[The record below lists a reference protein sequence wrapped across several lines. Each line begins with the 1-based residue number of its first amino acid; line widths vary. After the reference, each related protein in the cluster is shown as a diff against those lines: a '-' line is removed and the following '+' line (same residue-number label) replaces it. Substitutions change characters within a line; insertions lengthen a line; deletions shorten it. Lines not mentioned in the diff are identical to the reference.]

1 MSRKPWIKPLSHLL
15 AIGAI
20 VYSGAA
26 TIHAAKAEWKDKNEQ
41 INQTNFIMTTQ
52 SYAQPF
58 CSATLISLKY
68 KLVITADHCVEEYID
83 TKTVQRKDDTGE
95 VKQVEVETM
104 TDARLAQKAYQ
115 GHQLVGDA
123 SYQAKIIVHEKK
135 MDMALMQIRADKL
148 PHTVYSH
155 VLPEGKKVE
164 RGDRVWVVGNPLGM
178 LDASLTSGVVSSTT
192 RMYEAPW
199 ADMEEV
205 PFIQTDASIN
215 GGNSG
220 GALYNDDGEFIG
232 IPDAGW
238 RGANGLGL
246 TLTPES
252 VRAFLDKNCFAEV
265 YDDKKSRHECI
276 EEKRKQENAR
286 REKKGLPALKN
297 DEGPQEN

>member
-1 MSRKPWIKPLSHLL
+1 MKVSVTAL
-15 AIGAI
+15 AL
-20 VYSGAA
+20 AA
-26 TIHAAKAEWKDKNEQ
+26 ALAVAPAHAEWKDKNNQ

-52 SYAQPF
+52 SMPQPF

-83 TKTVQRKDDTGE
+83 TKTVQHKDEATGE
-95 VKQVEVETM
+95 VKQIEVETVS
-104 TDARLAQKAYQ
+104 DARLAQKSYQ
-115 GHQLVGDA
+115 GYQLVGDS
-123 SYQAKIIVHEKK
+123 SYQAKILVHEKK
-135 MDMALMQIRADKL
+135 VDMALMQIRADKI

-155 VLPEGKKVE
+155 ILPADKKVE

-192 RMYEAPW
+192 RMYNTPW
-199 ADMEEV
+199 ADDEPV

-252 VRAFLDKNCFAEV
+252 VRKFLDKNCFAEV

-276 EEKRKQENAR
+276 EQKRKEENIK
-286 REKKGLPALKN
+286 REKKGLPALKD